1 MPQEITSGALQDR
14 ASQTDADR
22 GLISIFRYLK
32 ELMEGIHSY
41 GLATAV
47 FALPL
52 VVACFGLYFLYEGVN
67 TPVVNMAKVGVG
79 GFTLLFGSG
88 LLFGLL
94 YWFDKRSLWDKLKGS
109 PKAKTSET
117 T

>member
-1 MPQEITSGALQDR
+1 MPQEITAGGSQDR
-14 ASQTDADR
+14 LSQNDA
-22 GLISIFRYLK
+22 GLTTVFRNLR

-52 VVACFGLYFLYEGVN
+52 VVACFGLYFLFEGVN
-67 TPVVNMAKVGVG
+67 APVVNMAKVGVG

-88 LLFGLL
+88 LLFSLL

>member
-1 MPQEITSGALQDR
+1 MPQELTSGGLPDR
-14 ASQTDADR
+14 ASQTDTD
-22 GLISIFRYLK
+22 GGPGSVFRYLR

-47 FALPL
+47 FSLPL

-67 TPVVNMAKVGVG
+67 TSVVNIAKVGVG

-88 LLFGLL
+88 FLIGLL
-94 YWFDKRSLWDKLKGS
+94 YWFDKFGLWDTLKPS
-109 PKAKTSET
+109 PNGKTST
-117 T
+117 TT

>member
-1 MPQEITSGALQDR
+1 
-14 ASQTDADR
+14 
-22 GLISIFRYLK
+22 
-32 ELMEGIHSY
+32 
-41 GLATAV
+41 
-47 FALPL
+47 
-52 VVACFGLYFLYEGVN
+52 
-67 TPVVNMAKVGVG
+67 
-79 GFTLLFGSG
+79 